1 LDVPLEEKSTIISL
15 LKTLVSILVL
25 LDVPL
30 EVLSVALWM
39 RNAEGVSILV
49 LLDVPLEVRQILP
62 VFA

>member
-1 LDVPLEEKSTIISL
+1 MHVS
-15 LKTLVSILVL
+15 VSILVL

-30 EVLSVALWM
+30 EGSLYQGHGGA
-39 RNAEGVSILV
+39 RIVSILV